1 MQSLFCLT
9 DQFLDQSLCVSLLQR
24 FSLLIIGIQFVQ
36 IIFALQRLPFHHWK
50 FHWRCVLDGTLWSLS
65 GVMDFFQQGFR
76 LLFETSLVTEFN
88 CSIKFKLI
96 QKKVFGKI
104 VVKIKHKFTKLCKKM
119 LINIDIELPLSEQ
132 SDREKTVEEV
142 TGSLM
147 SIQRMNCAF
156 GPSAME
162 IDANITET
170 FSSLL

>member
-1 MQSLFCLT
+1 M
-9 DQFLDQSLCVSLLQR
+9 
-24 FSLLIIGIQFVQ
+24 
-36 IIFALQRLPFHHWK
+36 
-50 FHWRCVLDGTLWSLS
+50 
-65 GVMDFFQQGFR
+65 
-76 LLFETSLVTEFN
+76 FETSLVTEFN
-88 CSIKFKLI
+88 CSIKFKLV

-119 LINIDIELPLSEQ
+119 LNNIDIELPLSEQ

-142 TGSLM
+142 TACLM

-170 FSSLL
+170 FSSLSGFENIEEEEKLQEIEKNHEKEEGANI